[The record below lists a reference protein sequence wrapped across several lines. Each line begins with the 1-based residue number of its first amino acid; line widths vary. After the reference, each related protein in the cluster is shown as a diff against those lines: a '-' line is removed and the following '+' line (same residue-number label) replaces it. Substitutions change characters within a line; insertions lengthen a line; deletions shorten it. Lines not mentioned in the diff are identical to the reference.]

1 MGQTTAKY
9 ELLQLKL
16 GRDLAA
22 YVAEKRAGGR
32 DWRALAD
39 ELSAEAGVD
48 VSHETLRSWF
58 TPAETAG
65 ERSA

>member
-22 YVAEKRAGGR
+22 YVAEARSKGR
-32 DWRALAD
+32 DWRTMAAD
-39 ELSAEAGVD
+39 LSVVTGVP
-48 VSHETLRSWF
+48 VSHETLRAWF
-58 TPAETAG
+58 TPAST
-65 ERSA
+65 SAESA